1 MGVKWLKKETG
12 NFRQRRREIG
22 EVAVYYLSKQ
32 AVIIGD
38 ERGVT
43 PYYILLQSWQER
55 NKKPFQNLMRTIS
68 NRKSLTFMEVQ
79 LMASRY
85 GVQAGSATSASI
97 PPALR
102 VS

>member
-1 MGVKWLKKETG
+1 MKKETG

-43 PYYILLQSWQER
+43 PYYILLQSWQDR
-55 NKKPFQNLMRTIS
+55 NKKPFQNLIRTIS
-68 NRKSLTFMEVQ
+68 NRKSLTFMEAQ
-79 LMASRY
+79 QMASRY
-85 GVQAGSATSASI
+85 GVQAGSVTSASI

-102 VS
+102 VP